1 MTFTSKGGLQLL
13 ELFEVRLSLCV
24 GAEVRMNHVLY
35 IGYLLLVTCY
45 CMLSFIYDLAA
56 DRRTNW
62 TNTISLSL
70 TFLFM
75 VYC

>member
-1 MTFTSKGGLQLL
+1 
-13 ELFEVRLSLCV
+13 
-24 GAEVRMNHVLY
+24 MNHVLY
-35 IGYLLLVTCY
+35 IGYICYLLR
-45 CMLSFIYDLAA
+45 MLSFVYDLAA
-56 DRRTNW
+56 DRRNW

>member
-1 MTFTSKGGLQLL
+1 
-13 ELFEVRLSLCV
+13 
-24 GAEVRMNHVLY
+24 MNRVLY

-45 CMLSFIYDLAA
+45 RMLSFVYDLTA
-56 DRRTNW
+56 DRRNW